1 MPLLDP
7 LPLPNGWFI
16 PQPGSPITL
25 GLFSTFDR
33 SKVIRLIAFS
43 SSYYRSIQWK
53 KNLLNIFHFSIKRK
67 LNCHPHPPY
76 SLDNLCFKYRVFK
89 IIQPHRISSWL
100 LLTGEKAEAYV
111 LLFFQRFLSLL

>member
-7 LPLPNGWFI
+7 SPYQMAGLFLN
-16 PQPGSPITL
+16 QAVPITL
-25 GLFSTFDR
+25 GLFSMFDR
-33 SKVIRLIAFS
+33 SEVIRLNAFS

-53 KNLLNIFHFSIKRK
+53 MNLSNIFHFSIKRK
-67 LNCHPHPPY
+67 LNCHPHRPY

-100 LLTGEKAEAYV
+100 LLTGEKAEAHV